1 MIDVILRVIGF
12 LLGIIIYLIILSVV
26 FGLPIMYLW
35 NWLVVDLFHLPQIT
49 FSQAVGLYV
58 LCDLLFKKNELNP
71 ESKD

>member
-1 MIDVILRVIGF
+1 MIDVILKVLRF

-35 NWLVVDLFHLPQIT
+35 NWLMVDIFHLPIIT
-49 FSQAVGLYV
+49 FYQAVGLYV